1 MIDQIPSLIPYA
13 NPIYFAYVLIALI
26 PLIAY
31 MLWKEKRLPWY
42 QSIVTLVFLYIS
54 FGGSSWK
61 QGVALIL
68 YVVWQTVLV
77 ALYQKYR
84 QKHNQSGVFYASII
98 LAILPLFLT
107 KLFPVFD
114 FHISFIGF
122 LGISYLTFKSV
133 QVIIEFRDGVLKTY
147 KIWDYIRFLLFF
159 PTISSGP
166 IDRFRRFQKELHNA
180 PLRSDYADLL
190 KLGVHRIFIGFLYK
204 FIIGYYL
211 GTLALPHLEK
221 AALDGGLLSWQ
232 MLLYMYGYSLF
243 LFFDFA
249 GYSLFAVGVSNLMG
263 YKTPMNFNKPFASWN
278 IKEFWNRWHI
288 SLSTWFR
295 DYVYMR
301 LMFLLVK
308 KKLFKSRVVASNIG
322 YFGLFLLMGFWH
334 GFTWFYILYGVFHA
348 TAICVNDWWLR
359 LKKKHKNWPSNK
371 WTHALAVVVTF
382 HVVCASFLIF
392 SGILDKL
399 FFN

>member
-13 NPIYFAYVLIALI
+13 NPIFFLYLLFALI
-26 PLIAY
+26 PLMAY
-31 MLWKEKRLPWY
+31 MLCKEKRLPWY

-84 QKHNQSGVFYASII
+84 QQHNQSSVFYASVI

-147 KIWDYIRFLLFF
+147 KMWDYVRFLLFF

-166 IDRFRRFQKELHNA
+166 IDRFRRFQKELHTA
-180 PLRSDYADLL
+180 PARSDYADLL
-190 KLGVHRIFIGFLYK
+190 KLGIHRIFIGFLYK

-211 GTLALPHLEK
+211 GILALPHIEK
-221 AALDGGLLSWQ
+221 AALDSGLLSWQ

-308 KKLFKSRVVASNIG
+308 KKVFKSRVVASNIG

-371 WTHALAVVVTF
+371 WTHALAVVITF
-382 HVVCASFLIF
+382 HVVCVSFLIF